1 MTCRRSQVRVLY
13 RPPKQKPLT
22 KVRGSFLCLPPTH
35 VGGLW
40 TGQDSKA
47 RHRRRRGKKQ
57 SGGLFFSAWLV
68 ESRNVY
74 RDVCCSMVDGTGLE
88 QGGSPP
94 ASSPSPSLLRNAT
107 SPKVGGF
114 GRPVLALL
122 DEGSFLTPE
131 SAGLRCFGQQQLIES
146 ERPSAFRQIV
156 AYIRTRE
163 VGTHIR
169 RKTAK
174 VSYIRGMILM
184 ENMV

>member
-1 MTCRRSQVRVLY
+1 MSTKKDAARLIRV
-13 RPPKQKPLT
+13 
-22 KVRGSFLCLPPTH
+22 GSFCF
-35 VGGLW
+35 GG
-40 TGQDSKA
+40 
-47 RHRRRRGKKQ
+47 
-57 SGGLFFSAWLV
+57 
-68 ESRNVY
+68 
-74 RDVCCSMVDGTGLE
+74 GTGRE

-184 ENMV
+184 ENVV

>member
-1 MTCRRSQVRVLY
+1 
-13 RPPKQKPLT
+13 
-22 KVRGSFLCLPPTH
+22 
-35 VGGLW
+35 
-40 TGQDSKA
+40 
-47 RHRRRRGKKQ
+47 
-57 SGGLFFSAWLV
+57 LFV
-68 ESRNVY
+68 
-74 RDVCCSMVDGTGLE
+74 VDGTGLE

-184 ENMV
+184 ENVV

>member
-1 MTCRRSQVRVLY
+1 MPPDSFESGLFVL
-13 RPPKQKPLT
+13 
-22 KVRGSFLCLPPTH
+22 
-35 VGGLW
+35 VGG
-40 TGQDSKA
+40 TG
-47 RHRRRRGKKQ
+47 R
-57 SGGLFFSAWLV
+57 
-68 ESRNVY
+68 
-74 RDVCCSMVDGTGLE
+74 E

-146 ERPSAFRQIV
+146 ERPSVFRQIV

-184 ENMV
+184 ENVV